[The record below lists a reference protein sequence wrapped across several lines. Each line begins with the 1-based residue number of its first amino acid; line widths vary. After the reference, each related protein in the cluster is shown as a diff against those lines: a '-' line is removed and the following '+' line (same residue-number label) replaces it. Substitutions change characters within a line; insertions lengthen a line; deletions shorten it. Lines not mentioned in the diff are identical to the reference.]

1 MSKKLSRRQFL
12 TYTFGGTAGFLASG
26 MLFPMVR
33 FAIDPVLKKGAGSEY
48 VETTMTEA
56 EITDSPKAVKFTIH
70 RKDGWYQPP
79 QGEEQTAWVFK
90 QNGKVVALS
99 PVCKHLGCTV
109 NWNSNPQ
116 FKDEFF
122 CPCHFGRY
130 YKDGRNVP
138 GTPPA
143 KPLDKYKT
151 KIENGR
157 LLIGP
162 LEKA

>member
-1 MSKKLSRRQFL
+1 MTKKVSRRQFL
-12 TYTFGGTAGFLASG
+12 TYTLGGTAGFLASG

-33 FAIDPVLKKGAGSEY
+33 FAIDPVLKKGAGSEFI
-48 VETTMTEA
+48 ETTMTEA

-79 QGEEQTAWVFK
+79 KGEEQTAWVFK
-90 QNGKVVALS
+90 ENGKVVALS

-116 FKDEFF
+116 FKDQFF

-143 KPLDKYKT
+143 KPLDRYKT

-157 LLIGP
+157 LFIGP